1 MIVVIVILQR
11 VLSLTPALALA
22 ALAACEKAPEL
33 PRVRPPVQVAGTLVT
48 VGLNAPVRVVRDR
61 WGVPHIKAESRDD
74 LFFAQGFVQAQDR
87 LFQMDLWR
95 RSVQGRLSEV
105 LGPNFV
111 ERDAMT
117 RRVQYRGD
125 LNAEWASY
133 GPDARVM
140 ADAFTRGINAWI
152 RVASDP
158 LPEEFRLAG
167 WAPEL
172 WRPEDLLNR
181 TDAFLASGDAR
192 AEVFR
197 SALVAALGAERASGL
212 LPRPIAV
219 PRGLD
224 PATIS
229 PVVGDI
235 LRRVGTPPFFMGLA
249 APVTVRLKRDTTNS
263 GSVRLPP
270 SHEAT
275 ADRRSLG
282 GGGQPDLAA
291 SNAWAVARSDRG
303 APLLA
308 GDPHRALENP
318 SLRYLVALEAPG
330 WHVIGA
336 TSPWLPG
343 VAIGHN
349 DRVAWSM
356 TASSADT
363 QDLYVERLNPENP
376 RQVLDRGRF
385 VDMTAEKDVIAIKGR
400 AEPFEY
406 ERFYTAHGVV
416 IALDRERHLA
426 FTLRWSGT
434 EPGAAAELG
443 ALRID
448 RAGSVAEFRQA
459 LGAWKMP
466 ASEFVYADV
475 DGHIGRQ
482 VAALVPARPGWNG
495 ALPVPAEDGR
505 YEWGGWMTLDT
516 LAHEDDPRG
525 GFVASAND
533 SRARQSRLAEVL
545 VDQSAPSVDRFKRL
559 QHDVVAWNAG
569 RLVPLLA
576 GVKGDREDVESA
588 RLRLLRWDRRVT
600 VDSQEAGLYARW
612 EARLG
617 QELAALRVP
626 AALVDEFL
634 EHGRAVLVPSLVG
647 PSRAWFEG
655 NVARARDR
663 LLVSTLGAV
672 GNVSTD
678 NRDRVLTFAHPLG
691 VSDPSRRRFNLG
703 GFVLPGYEET
713 VLSVRVAGSNR
724 VIGPSLRVVMDAGDW
739 DRSAATNAPGQS
751 GSPGSPH
758 FSDLAKPWAAGEYFP
773 LAFSDSAIQIYT
785 ESVLTLTPR

>member
-1 MIVVIVILQR
+1 MVVVLQR
-11 VLSLTPALALA
+11 TRGLTRAGALGLVAVV
-22 ALAACEKAPEL
+22 ACGRAPEA
-33 PRVRPPVQVAGTLVT
+33 PRVAQPAQVAGTLVA
-48 VGLNAPVRVVRDR
+48 VGLEAAVRVVRDR
-61 WGVPHIKAESRDD
+61 WGVAHIRAENQND
-74 LFFAQGFVQAQDR
+74 LFFAQGFIQAQDR

-105 LGPNFV
+105 LGPNFI

-125 LNAEWASY
+125 LDQEWASY
-133 GPDARVM
+133 GPHAR
-140 ADAFTRGINAWI
+140 AIATAFTRGINAWI

-158 LPEEFRLAG
+158 PPEEFRLAG

-181 TDAFLASGDAR
+181 TDAFLASADAQ

-197 SALVAALGAERASGL
+197 AGLTAALGAGRASAL
-212 LPRPIAV
+212 LQLQGEPLVV
-219 PRGLD
+219 PPGLD
-224 PATIS
+224 LAAIS

-249 APVTVRLKRDTTNS
+249 APMNVRLGADITESQVGSVRHQPDLA
-263 GSVRLPP
+263 GSVRL
-270 SHEAT
+270 
-275 ADRRSLG
+275 
-282 GGGQPDLAA
+282 QPDHFG
-291 SNAWAVARSDRG
+291 SNAWAVARGDRG

-308 GDPHRALENP
+308 SDPHTPLANP
-318 SLRYLVALEAPG
+318 SLRYLVHLEAPG
-330 WHVIGA
+330 WRVIGA

-363 QDLYVERLNPENP
+363 QDLYVERLNPNNP

-385 VDMTAEKDVIAIKGR
+385 VDMAVETDAIAVKGR

-406 ERFYTAHGVV
+406 ERFYTTHGVV
-416 IALDRERHLA
+416 VALDRERQLA

-443 ALRID
+443 ALAIG
-448 RAGSVAEFRQA
+448 RAGSAAEFRRA
-459 LGAWKMP
+459 LAAWRMP
-466 ASEFVYADV
+466 AAEFVYADV
-475 DGHIGRQ
+475 DGHVGRQ
-482 VAALVPARPGWNG
+482 AAALAPVRSGWNG

-505 YEWGGWMTLDT
+505 YEWGGWLTLDA
-516 LAHEDDPRG
+516 LPHEDDPG
-525 GFVASAND
+525 TGLVVSAND
-533 SRARQSRLAEVL
+533 SQARWSRIADVLA
-545 VDQSAPSVDRFKRL
+545 APGARSLDGFKTL
-559 QHDVVAWNAG
+559 QHDVVSWNAG
-569 RLVPLLA
+569 RLVPLLER
-576 GVKGDREDVESA
+576 VKGDREDVERA

-600 VDSQEAGLYARW
+600 VDSQEAALYARW
-612 EARLG
+612 EARLR

-626 AALVDEFL
+626 AALVDEHV

-663 LLVSTLGAV
+663 LLVSALGAV
-672 GNVSTD
+672 VNMTTD
-678 NRDRVLTFAHPLG
+678 NRDRVVTFAHPLG
-691 VSDPSRRRFNLG
+691 VSDPSRRRFNVG
-703 GFVLPGYEET
+703 GFALPGYDET

-724 VIGPSLRVVMDAGDW
+724 VIGPSLRVVMEAGDW
-739 DRSAATNAPGQS
+739 DRSVATNAPGQS
-751 GSPGSPH
+751 GSAGSRH
-758 FSDLAKPWAAGEYFP
+758 FSDLAEPWVGGEYFP
-773 LAFSDSAIQIYT
+773 LAFGDEAIRSNT
-785 ESVLTLTPR
+785 ESVLILRPR